1 MTASQSEGPDRR
13 VFLSGAASA
22 AGLLLGAPPAK
33 AAPGKDFSEV
43 DAILAAAVKASDVPW
58 AALLVTKGGADL
70 YAGAYGV
77 PLGHVDVLRSAT
89 KVATVTAVL
98 TLVATRQL
106 GLDDPVSRYIAAFGG
121 EKAAI
126 TVRQLLCMSSGLRSS
141 LQAFSDAAP
150 LSESVAVIAAAPLA
164 APPGT
169 RFIYGNLGLT
179 VAGRVAEIV
188 SGKSWDAFFQ
198 DALAAP
204 LKLDF
209 SYVPL
214 ETGRLGGGGRTSL
227 SGYGRLLK
235 LHLAG
240 GALDGVRIIS
250 PELVAQMQVSNGA
263 AFKNPI
269 PQTEAYGYGMG
280 WWFDRLRPDGSARVI
295 SDPGAWGAY
304 PWIDRDR
311 QYGAF
316 VFVRR
321 ELADGVALVNR
332 IRPLIDRA
340 IDS

>member
-1 MTASQSEGPDRR
+1 M
-13 VFLSGAASA
+13 
-22 AGLLLGAPPAK
+22 AGLALGPAPAQ
-33 AAPGKDFSEV
+33 AAPATDFSAV
-43 DAILAAAVKASDVPW
+43 DAILAAAVRAGDAPW
-58 AALLVTKGGADL
+58 TALLVTRGGKDL
-70 YAGAYGV
+70 YAGAHGV
-77 PLGHVDVLRSAT
+77 PLSHVDVLRSAT

-98 TLVATRQL
+98 TLVENRQL
-106 GLDDPVSRYIAAFGG
+106 GLEDPVSRYIPAFNG

-126 TVRQLLCMSSGLRSS
+126 TVRQLLSMSSGLRSS
-141 LQAFSDAAP
+141 LKAFSDAAP
-150 LSESVAVIAAAPLA
+150 LSESVAGIASAPLA
-164 APPGT
+164 APPGST
-169 RFIYGNLGLT
+169 FIYGNLGLT
-179 VAGRVAEIV
+179 VAGRIAEIV
-188 SGKSWDAFFQ
+188 SARSWDAFFQ

-227 SGYGRLLK
+227 ASYGRLLK

-240 GALDGVRIIS
+240 GVLDGVRILS
-250 PELVAQMQVSNGA
+250 PELVARMQVPNGA

-280 WWFDRLRPDGSARVI
+280 WWFDRLRPDGSASVI

-316 VFVRR
+316 LFVRK

-332 IRPLIDRA
+332 IRPLIDQA
-340 IDS
+340 VSG